1 VFRDFSREQSFS
13 IVVVE
18 EAMESMADG
27 VLGKDILE
35 QLITEDV
42 GTIAE
47 TFQKMFIS
55 CVENV
60 KKPNVLIAGITG
72 MFIRDAA

>member
-1 VFRDFSREQSFS
+1 VSARALFSFS
-13 IVVVE
+13 
-18 EAMESMADG
+18 MEGMAEG

-42 GTIAE
+42 GTIADS
-47 TFQKMFIS
+47 FQKMFIS

-72 MFIRDAA
+72 KGSFLATH